1 MFIKATVT
9 SFDTST
15 KMSKCRG
22 EGSGNTYVDV
32 GFGRAIGDDTSTPK
46 PGDRVLLW
54 EDSGQYWILLK
65 LDRVSLKEEKAFI
78 PDISPSGDT
87 AVSLLET
94 TSLDQTLAIAR
105 THVEGHI
112 PGDKVLAARGGSI
125 LAALMGGVIL
135 ARVSAFCSIMLS
147 KADDILK
154 IFVRNLEKHSSAS
167 STVESCRGTS
177 SYTYTEYYL
186 NQANAFTDTPSVVEC
201 LGNVAYGLTYKLDFR
216 GSQAAPAT
224 DGRVYYLS
232 VPGVYTKAITST
244 GVVTESIQEEYALS
258 TVAGT
263 NSLTMNAS
271 GTVMSSDIKIR
282 LEVGDTS
289 VELTPTKLRL
299 LSDLIS
305 ENGA

>member
-1 MFIKATVT
+1 MFITATVT
-9 SFDTST
+9 SFDSST

-54 EDSGQYWILLK
+54 EDNGQYWILLK
-65 LDRVSLKEEKAFI
+65 LDRVSLRDEKAFI
-78 PDISPSGDT
+78 PSISPSEDS
-87 AVSLLET
+87 AVILPET
-94 TSLDQTLAIAR
+94 TSLDKTLSIAR
-105 THVEGHI
+105 TQVDGII
-112 PGDKVLAARGGSI
+112 PGDRVLAAKGGSI

-154 IFVRNLEKHSSAS
+154 IFIRNFEKHSSAS

-186 NQANAFTDTPSVVEC
+186 NQADAFADTPSVVEC

-216 GSQAAPAT
+216 GNQSAPAT

-232 VPGVYTKAITST
+232 VPGVYTKTITST
-244 GVVTESIQEEYALS
+244 GAVTESAQEEYALS
-258 TVAGT
+258 TVAGN
-263 NSLTMNAS
+263 NSLMMNAS
-271 GTVMSSDIKIR
+271 GIVVSSEVKIR

-305 ENGA
+305 ENGV